1 MSNYPLTVRSL
12 IVGVLAGVAGTVV
25 MGAPLAGYAMF
36 ALIAAI
42 GVTWRRDHAPIFPFI
57 LAVQW
62 LEVSSGY
69 LFSLITGVFPSEFP
83 PGEVEYAVALALTGL
98 LTLAVGIR
106 LADALLPTD
115 NAPAAESHVQNLRGL
130 FWLVIG
136 VYAINYVYVLNPKE
150 YAGFDAILERLLG
163 MRQIPL
169 MLLWLE
175 VVRRRTNWSYLW
187 LSLAWVFVPQL
198 GSYFSD
204 FKTPLILLL
213 IVFASAWKPWERDAW
228 KFTLVGA
235 TRTLL
240 VATACMFLVLT
251 WQAGVKKETRRAYD
265 ANEVGSDPVE
275 RITLFVTHA
284 INAVPVVFN
293 DTETVFEGLVARV
306 SYVTFFSRTLEYI
319 PAKQPHA
326 AGELLQMALT
336 NAFMPRFLFPDK
348 PVLPSDSYYTRRFTG
363 LLVTEEGTSISI
375 GYMAEFYADW
385 GLGGMFLSILLY
397 GFLMGTGAW
406 IVTRLVKPR
415 LLVDPALIS
424 ALMVV
429 SLFEHQFVKTF
440 AALNIG
446 IGLIV
451 VALMVA
457 RDPFVRFLDVHEAT
471 DDSDEEEE
479 RALAVEVLQPP
490 ADHDETEEVRGRVL
504 PHRRPL

>member
-1 MSNYPLTVRSL
+1 
-12 IVGVLAGVAGTVV
+12 
-25 MGAPLAGYAMF
+25 
-36 ALIAAI
+36 
-42 GVTWRRDHAPIFPFI
+42 
-57 LAVQW
+57 
-62 LEVSSGY
+62 
-69 LFSLITGVFPSEFP
+69 
-83 PGEVEYAVALALTGL
+83 
-98 LTLAVGIR
+98 
-106 LADALLPTD
+106 
-115 NAPAAESHVQNLRGL
+115 
-130 FWLVIG
+130 
-136 VYAINYVYVLNPKE
+136 
-150 YAGFDAILERLLG
+150 
-163 MRQIPL
+163 
-169 MLLWLE
+169 MLLWFE
-175 VVRRRTNWSYLW
+175 VVRRRTNWWYLW

-228 KFTLVGA
+228 KFTLVGV

-275 RITLFVTHA
+275 RITLFVTQA

-293 DTETVFEGLVARV
+293 DTETVFENLIARV
-306 SYVTFFSRTLEYI
+306 SYVTFFSRTLEYV

-326 AGELLQMALT
+326 DGELLQMALT

-385 GLGGMFLSILLY
+385 GLAGMFVSILLY

-406 IVTRLVKPR
+406 IVDRLVKPR
-415 LLVDPALIS
+415 VLVDPALVS

-446 IGLIV
+446 LILIV
-451 VALMVA
+451 LALMIA
-457 RDPFVRFLDVHEAT
+457 RDPFVRFLDVQYAS
-471 DDSDEEEE
+471 DDSDDEADE
-479 RALAVEVLQPP
+479 RALAVAVLQPP
-490 ADHDETEEVRGRVL
+490 AHHDETEEVRGRVL
-504 PHRRPL
+504 PHRRPS